1 LISKI
6 GLVVPTLGTRPEYLI
21 QCLESIRGSGQAFIL
36 LVAPEEFNSDVLF
49 ENELIDACV
58 PDPGQ
63 GLPAAINVGIA
74 SLPQEVEFVN
84 WLGDDDLLTR
94 NSLTEVGAVLDAD
107 TNTAMVFGSCE
118 YIDSEGNPIWKNK
131 SGQWAVPLMRLGPD
145 LVPQPGALFRRS
157 VFESLGGLDPRYK
170 WAFDFDLFLKISKKG
185 QLVFLNQ
192 TVARFRWHPE
202 SLSVEH
208 RRSSVMEASKVRIS
222 HLPRFVRPFSAMW
235 ELPVRFATLIAGS
248 RMTVQANK
256 RANKR

>member
-1 LISKI
+1 MISKI

-21 QCLESIRGSGQAFIL
+21 QCLESIRGSGPAFVL
-36 LVAPEEFNSDVLF
+36 LVAPEEFNPEVLF

-58 PDPGQ
+58 SDPGQ
-63 GLPAAINVGIA
+63 GLPAAINAGIA

-107 TNTAMVFGSCE
+107 TNIAMVFGSCE

-157 VFESLGGLDPRYK
+157 VFDSVAGLDPSYK
-170 WAFDFDLFLKISKKG
+170 WAFDFDLFLKMSKKG
-185 QLVFLNQ
+185 HLAFLDR
-192 TVARFRWHPE
+192 TVAKFRWHPE

-208 RRSSVMEASKVRIS
+208 RRSSVMEASKVRTS
-222 HLPRFVRPFSAMW
+222 HLPRLVQPLSVIW
-235 ELPVRFATLIAGS
+235 ELPVRFATLIAGN
-248 RMTVQANK
+248 RMTALAKK
-256 RANKR
+256 RSSKK